1 MITIKVTTSN
11 IRGFLKNLFDYS
23 DKDIEFHYQKN
34 DVYEIPGNIKKML
47 SRVVQWPI
55 FDKLGVFQILK
66 CSNVSEDVC
75 FSYNRFL
82 KTNKPYIIFLENP
95 SALVNYCWER
105 PKYKITKLRLKKCFE
120 DKNLKAIV
128 CMSKACYQNLGNL
141 YNIPKTLNVTQNYPL
156 IWDDFEF
163 KQRDIVEKVN
173 RKILECLYIS
183 SDFELKGGKDILEVF
198 ERLKKEE
205 RAIHATIITKLNSIS
220 ESDKQKIE
228 KLKNISLIE
237 FNLSKK
243 ELNEYYKQ
251 AVILLNP
258 TRGDSF
264 SLVTLEAIKYGCAV
278 LATDIYAI
286 KEMDINGYNGFITQ
300 SMIKVWDEDGK
311 LNKYYRTH
319 QNELLR
325 SGLVDLNLVEWMHRK
340 LTYLDDNR
348 EIAKKMCI
356 NSLNMSRKEGFSS
369 QSILNKWKEIIDT
382 AINS

>member
-1 MITIKVTTSN
+1 M
-11 IRGFLKNLFDYS
+11 
-23 DKDIEFHYQKN
+23 
-34 DVYEIPGNIKKML
+34 
-47 SRVVQWPI
+47 
-55 FDKLGVFQILK
+55 
-66 CSNVSEDVC
+66 
-75 FSYNRFL
+75 
-82 KTNKPYIIFLENP
+82 
-95 SALVNYCWER
+95 
-105 PKYKITKLRLKKCFE
+105 
-120 DKNLKAIV
+120 
-128 CMSKACYQNLGNL
+128 
-141 YNIPKTLNVTQNYPL
+141 
-156 IWDDFEF
+156 
-163 KQRDIVEKVN
+163 
-173 RKILECLYIS
+173 
-183 SDFELKGGKDILEVF
+183 
-198 ERLKKEE
+198 
-205 RAIHATIITKLNSIS
+205 
-220 ESDKQKIE
+220 
-228 KLKNISLIE
+228 
-237 FNLSKK
+237 
-243 ELNEYYKQ
+243 
-251 AVILLNP
+251 LNP